1 MENLAELRTLLA
13 KNEKGMVLE
22 HLAHKY
28 QCSYETVLTC
38 LPETAWQKIDGC
50 HFVNLM
56 QKMASFT
63 EPMTVIFHHLDSII
77 EVTGK
82 IPNGEIAQG
91 YYNLMHGSESGLHGH
106 LRYVNCQAIYL
117 LDRQFMN
124 RRTVAVNFI
133 NKQGECMFKVF
144 VGRDEN
150 GNLRPHQIDELT
162 QFFAAQQ

>member
-1 MENLAELRTLLA
+1 MTNLDELRATLA

-28 QCSYETVLTC
+28 QCSYETVLNC
-38 LPETAWQKIDGC
+38 LPEGTTKKIDGAN
-50 HFVNLM
+50 FVLLM
-56 QKMASFT
+56 QKMATF
-63 EPMTVIFHHLDSII
+63 EQHMTVIFHHLDSII

-82 IPNGEIAQG
+82 IPQGEIAQG
-91 YYNLMHGSESGLHGH
+91 YYNLAHGAEGGLHGH
-106 LRYVNCQAIYL
+106 FRYVNCYAIYL

-150 GNLRPHQIDELT
+150 GELRANQIDELNN
-162 QFFAAQQ
+162 FFAAQA